1 MTKKFTVD
9 LLVRLNWS
17 NLDNLSNQNLKVDQ
31 PLHHTNIE
39 TNQMMQVMRRIPSGE
54 GAEMRERSET
64 TRVRR
69 RSHGSALRVRQACTC
84 SGRPGSSKC
93 VRHGF
98 MVPTLTPPI
107 RRMNLRWL
115 NFRPTPSRLCRMSS
129 V

>member
-1 MTKKFTVD
+1 
-9 LLVRLNWS
+9 
-17 NLDNLSNQNLKVDQ
+17 
-31 PLHHTNIE
+31 
-39 TNQMMQVMRRIPSGE
+39 MQVMRRIPSGE

-64 TRVRR
+64 TQVRR

-84 SGRPGSSKC
+84 SGRHGSSKC

-98 MVPTLTPPI
+98 MVPSDGSREVLRRALMPPI